1 MHLSKNKVLILL
13 LTMTYAASIK
23 PVGEH
28 PVKKDFLHYFNKKA
42 TMAAIVTVW
51 GISWHCLLNVIIK
64 TASDKK

>member
-1 MHLSKNKVLILL
+1 
-13 LTMTYAASIK
+13 MTYAASIK